1 LKDTN
6 SYSLFIRRPTARDG
20 KQEFTMFEATVQL
33 FNAMGSTG
41 RMHAPMAAG
50 GYRGPERRNGN
61 SAPQARWLS
70 LMLDEIDYGML
81 LLDEHAQ
88 VLHANHAARAELDA
102 GHPLQLL
109 GRQLR
114 ARQATDVARLH
125 EALSGAADRGL
136 RRLLA
141 LGEGEHRANVAVI
154 PLGNQATLVVLSKR
168 HLSERISVQCFATQN
183 GLTPA
188 ETRVLEGLCNG
199 LEPREIAEQYS
210 VGLATVRTQIG
221 SIRAKTGADNIRA
234 LVRQV
239 AVLPPM
245 VSSLRQN

>member
-1 LKDTN
+1 
-6 SYSLFIRRPTARDG
+6 
-20 KQEFTMFEATVQL
+20 MFENPVAHFGAL
-33 FNAMGSTG
+33 
-41 RMHAPMAAG
+41 PMPARG
-50 GYRGPERRNGN
+50 PDYRGPERRAGT
-61 SAPQARWLS
+61 PPVARWLA

-81 LLDEHAQ
+81 LLADDAELVH
-88 VLHANHAARAELDA
+88 VNHAARTELDA

-114 ARQATDVARLH
+114 ARHAQDVARLH
-125 EALSGAADRGL
+125 DALSGAAQRGL

-141 LGEGEHRANVAVI
+141 LGEGTQRVNIAVI
-154 PLGNQATLVVLSKR
+154 PLGNQATLVMLGKR
-168 HLSERISVQCFATQN
+168 HLTERISVQSFARMH

-188 ETRVLEGLCNG
+188 ETRVLESLCEGLD
-199 LEPREIAEQYS
+199 PREIAELNV

-221 SIRAKTGADNIRA
+221 SVRAKTGADNIRA

-245 VSSLRQN
+245 VSALRA